1 MTAEAEAAL
10 NELYRAIRDKR
21 ISDSIA
27 GKSTPPSIAANGKS
41 DVGLVICQQTVGSMA
56 VWVFDYLMTLP
67 EEVDLVWRSQWSLV
81 KIVYVLARAANPIH
95 FAFTLVH
102 NQAPYITAKEC
113 DIAFGIALWTG
124 FLEAL
129 LCEVIMYLQVYIFAK
144 RSSWVGTYLKAQ
156 YVVAN
161 GTNTILLAFLS
172 KGTRHTTTQFPGLRC
187 TPENIDMDLVGAP
200 YAVSIA
206 PWTVLV
212 LITLWLTFYKYRYT
226 KSRLVTALLRDGLIY
241 MYGTVLFCI
250 ACTIIVYEAPVRT
263 FPVSGS
269 LPNMVWINIDLS
281 RPDYSQM
288 DPWSSKGSAGQYYL
302 VSPHPSS
309 PSQ

>member
-27 GKSTPPSIAANGKS
+27 
-41 DVGLVICQQTVGSMA
+41 VGSMA

-144 RSSWVGTYLKAQ
+144 RSRWVGTYLKAQ

-161 GTNTILLAFLS
+161 GTNTVLLAFLS
-172 KGTRHTTTQFPGLRC
+172 NGTRHTTTQFPGLRC
-187 TPENIDMDLVGAP
+187 IPETIDMNLVGAP

-212 LITLWLTFYKYRYT
+212 LITLWLTFYKYHYA

-263 FPVSGS
+263 FSVSDS
-269 LPNMVWINIDLS
+269 LPSMIWINIDLS

-288 DPWSSKGSAGQYYL
+288 DPWSVRTILSE
-302 VSPHPSS
+302 
-309 PSQ
+309 